1 MEQPAAVLLPRPHSA
16 APSSGIAQQQPMADA
31 QAQAFSPQYALDGGA
46 AAAAGRTAAGS
57 AIAAVGVPGAADAA
71 PRLARPSPDFLADR
85 HQPPPGC
92 FGAFATRPRATLPAR
107 ARASPARARAPTRAT
122 TVPPRAALAISHLNT
137 DSSRPSATAR
147 RRRPEGGVRGH
158 AGARA
163 AAHPDRPDE
172 QLLAVPDHHRGLDV
186 RGRRG
191 VQAEPVRRAA
201 LRALLRPGAAARQGQ
216 EVATPARGNVLHTAC
231 G

>member
-16 APSSGIAQQQPMADA
+16 APSSGTAQQQSMADA

-92 FGAFATRPRATLPAR
+92 FGAFATRPRATLPA
-107 ARASPARARAPTRAT
+107 RAT